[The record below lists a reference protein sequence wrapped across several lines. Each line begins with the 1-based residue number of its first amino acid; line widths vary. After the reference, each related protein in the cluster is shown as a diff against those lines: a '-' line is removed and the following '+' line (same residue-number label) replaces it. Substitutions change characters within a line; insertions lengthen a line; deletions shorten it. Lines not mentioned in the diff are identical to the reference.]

1 MACSKITDEE
11 LLALYNEGLTNRQ
24 IADHLH
30 VSQAAVHYRIEKL
43 ELVNNYCTEESV
55 DSEMVRLLHMRGLT
69 TVGIALM
76 LQTNVKIIT
85 EHLRKLGLQDNYY
98 RLREIVQLDRGN
110 TDEIQ

>member
-11 LLALYNEGLTNRQ
+11 LLALYNQGLTNRQ

-55 DSEMVRLLHMRGLT
+55 DSEMVRLLHMKGLT

-76 LQTNVKIIT
+76 LKTSVKIIT
-85 EHLRKLGLQDNYY
+85 DHLKELGLQDNCR
-98 RLREIVQLDRGN
+98 RLREIVQLERGDI
-110 TDEIQ
+110 DEIQ

>member
-1 MACSKITDEE
+1 MTCSKITDEE

-30 VSQAAVHYRIEKL
+30 VSQAAVHYRIERL

-69 TVGIALM
+69 TVGIALI
-76 LQTNVKIIT
+76 LKTNVKIIT
-85 EHLRKLGLQDNYY
+85 EHLEELGLQDNYY
-98 RLREIVQLDRGN
+98 RLREIVQLDRG
-110 TDEIQ
+110 DADKIQ

>member
-43 ELVNNYCTEESV
+43 ELVNNYCTEESI
-55 DSEMVRLLHMRGLT
+55 DSEMVKLLHMRGLT

-76 LQTNVKIIT
+76 LKTNVKIIT
-85 EHLRKLGLQDNYY
+85 EHLKELRLQDNCY
-98 RLREIVQLDRGN
+98 RLREIVQLDRRDI
-110 TDEIQ
+110 DESQ